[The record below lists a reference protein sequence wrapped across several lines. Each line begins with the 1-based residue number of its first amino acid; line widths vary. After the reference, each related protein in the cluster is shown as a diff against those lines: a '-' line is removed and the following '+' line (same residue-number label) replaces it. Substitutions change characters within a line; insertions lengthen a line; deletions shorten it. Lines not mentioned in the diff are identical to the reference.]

1 MRWWA
6 FTKRNFLET
15 IRDPLSLLF
24 CFLFPMMIYL
34 IFQIVSVSVAGSA
47 QYVPQFQ
54 TEALFVTVPQF
65 AFTFLML
72 FVALLVAKD
81 RSTAFLTRLRTSPM
95 RSKDFIV
102 GYTLSMIPIGLGQI
116 LIIAI
121 LAICFGLKFTGWS
134 LLAMVMEIP
143 SMLMFIGLGLLLG
156 SSLNDKA
163 VGGVSSGLITIS
175 TFLSGMFMQP
185 EAMNEGFQIVIKVLP
200 FYNSNI
206 MTSHADYGITNGS
219 WVWEPIA
226 IVFAYLVIFYVLA
239 ILVFSHKM
247 KEDA

>member
-1 MRWWA
+1 MRWWSFA
-6 FTKRNFLET
+6 KRNFLET

-24 CFLFPMMIYL
+24 CFIFPAMIYL
-34 IFQIVSVSVAGSA
+34 IFQIVAVSVVDSI

-54 TEALFVTVPQF
+54 TEALFVTVPLF

-95 RSKDFIV
+95 KSRDFIL
-102 GYTLSMIPIGLGQI
+102 GYTLPMVPLGIGQI
-116 LIIAI
+116 IIIAV
-121 LAICFGLKFTGWS
+121 LAVCFGLKFTWWS

-156 SSLNDKA
+156 SALNDKA
-163 VGGVSSGLITIS
+163 VGGISSGIITIS

-185 EAMNEGFQIVIKVLP
+185 EMMAEGFQIVMKVLP

-206 MTSHADYGITNGS
+206 MTTHAEYGITQGN
-219 WVWEPIA
+219 WVWEPIV
-226 IVFAYLVIFYVLA
+226 IVFAYLIVFYAAA
-239 ILVFSHKM
+239 IAVFSRKM
-247 KEDA
+247 KED

>member
-24 CFLFPMMIYL
+24 CFLFPVMIYL
-34 IFQIVSVSVAGSA
+34 IFQVVSVSVEGSA

-54 TEALFVTVPQF
+54 TEALFVTVPLF
-65 AFTFLML
+65 SFTFLML

-81 RSTAFLTRLRTSPM
+81 RSTAFLTRLRSSPM
-95 RSKDFIV
+95 KSSDFII
-102 GYTLSMIPIGLGQI
+102 GYSLSMIPIGLGQI
-116 LIIAI
+116 VIIAI
-121 LAICFGLKFTGWS
+121 LAICFGLKFSWWS

-156 SSLNDKA
+156 SSFNDKA
-163 VGGVSSGLITIS
+163 VGGVSSGLITMS

-185 EAMNEGFQIVIKVLP
+185 EAMNKGFQIVMKSLP

-206 MTSHADYGITNGS
+206 MTSNAEHAIVSGT
-219 WVWEPIA
+219 WVWEPIV
-226 IVFAYLVIFYVLA
+226 IVFAYLLVFFALA
-239 ILVFSHKM
+239 IAVFSSKM
-247 KEDA
+247 KKDA